1 MQELIEIGTFS
12 KKTQNE
18 LDKLIRIAKNYSD
31 YTTISESLF
40 LDVIHSINE
49 DKENIPI
56 LKKYLLD
63 EGVTLISDDN
73 EDDYGADGDNDSEL
87 GKITPFDTSRIDISP
102 KPLTIDSILARLE
115 NDEID
120 LLPEFQRRSDLW
132 NTQQKSMLIESL
144 LLRIPLPAFYFD
156 GSDNNIW
163 VVIDGLQRLC
173 ALKAFFIGSRDEK
186 GNLSKMALS
195 NMEFLTDF
203 NGVTIDDMPRT
214 YIRRMRETQVTA
226 YIINPGAPI
235 KLKYN
240 IFKRINTGGLKLEP
254 QEIRHALYQGYATK
268 FLVELANL
276 DAFKETTGYS
286 VKTERMQDR
295 EYVLRFIAFYEQSHS
310 KYEGSI
316 DSFLNDAM
324 EIINKKYD
332 PKKNIGYADRTK
344 NLFIDV
350 LTTSS
355 QIFDKFAFR
364 RMPDILKRRTLS
376 KALFETWTTCLA
388 KLSKDERKSLVSKK
402 DVLLSKYMDMYNEK
416 EFTDS
421 LGSAKITS
429 VTRRF
434 EKIQELIDEVIKND

>member
-1 MQELIEIGTFS
+1 MNALS
-12 KKTQNE
+12 NKTQNE
-18 LDKLIRIAKNYSD
+18 LNKLINIAKNYSE
-31 YTTISESLF
+31 YATISESLF

-49 DKENIPI
+49 DNENISI
-56 LKKYLLD
+56 LKRYLLD
-63 EGVTLISDDN
+63 EGVTLTSDDN
-73 EDDYGADGDNDSEL
+73 EDDYGVDGDSNPEL
-87 GKITPFDTSRIDISP
+87 EKITPFDTSRIDISP

-132 NTQQKSMLIESL
+132 NAQQKSMLIESL

-156 GSDNNIW
+156 GSDNSVW

-173 ALKAFFIGSRDEK
+173 ALKAFFIGNRDEK

-195 NMEFLTDF
+195 GMEFLTDL
-203 NGVTIDDMPRT
+203 NGTTIDDMPRA

-268 FLVELANL
+268 FLAELANL
-276 DAFKETTGYS
+276 DKFRETTGYS

-295 EYVLRFIAFYEQSHS
+295 EYILRFIAFYEQGHL

-332 PKKNIGYADRTK
+332 PKKTPNYAEETK
-344 NLFIDV
+344 IVFIDV

-388 KLSKDERKSLVSKK
+388 KLSKDERKYLVLNKG
-402 DVLLSKYMDMYNEK
+402 VLISKYMDMYNEK